1 MRRGRQLD
9 SHGETAKKR
18 KWYSLADKVW
28 NPETLRKAWEK
39 VRANK
44 GKHGVDGVT
53 IEEFEAG
60 LEANIKQLH
69 EELKGKTYRPQP
81 VRRVYIPKADG
92 RQRPLGIPTVRDRV
106 VQQALRMVIE
116 PIFEAKFLPCSYGFR
131 PGRGAHDAID
141 QVTKNLQEGFQF
153 VVDCDVVG
161 YFDHIPHDRLI
172 DAVAEEI
179 SDGAVLKL
187 IRMFLESGIM
197 EGGVWYETEEGTPQG
212 GVISPLLANT
222 YLHPLDEEMTKRGHR
237 MVRYADDFIILCGSQ
252 RAAERVM
259 EHVKTILGQ
268 MGLEAH
274 PEKSRVVSLQEGF
287 CFLNYYFHE
296 YGRRPSDKALAKF
309 KARIRGIT
317 RRNQTVPI
325 TKVAKELTKYLRG
338 WGAYFGYGQV
348 KTRFASLDQWIRR
361 RMRAIQLR
369 SWRHV
374 GKLHRVL
381 KRKGWKQEEL
391 KGLRMT
397 RWRSSKCPMVHA
409 ALDKKWAKEAGLISL
424 VDVHLRVVELRL
436 SRVAG

>member
-1 MRRGRQLD
+1 M
-9 SHGETAKKR
+9 
-18 KWYSLADKVW
+18 ADKVW
-28 NPETLRKAWEK
+28 NPEMLKKAWEK

-53 IEEFEAG
+53 IEEFEAN

-81 VRRVYIPKADG
+81 VRRVNIPKADG

-116 PIFEAKFLPCSYGFR
+116 PIFEAKFLPCSFGFR
-131 PGRGAHDAID
+131 LGRGAHDAID
-141 QVTKNLQEGFQF
+141 QVTAYLQEGFQH
-153 VVDCDVVG
+153 VVDCDIVG

-179 SDGAVLKL
+179 SDGTVLKL

-197 EGGVWYETEEGTPQG
+197 EGGVWSETEEGTPQG
-212 GVISPLLANT
+212 GVISPLMANI

-259 EHVKTILGQ
+259 GHVKGILSR

-296 YGRRPSDKALAKF
+296 RGRRPSDKALAKF
-309 KARIRGIT
+309 KERIREIT

-325 TKVAKELTKYLRG
+325 KRVAKELTTYLRG
-338 WGAYFGYGQV
+338 WGTYFGYGQV
-348 KTRFASLDQWIRR
+348 KTWFKSLDQWIRR
-361 RMRAIQLR
+361 RMRAVQLR

-374 GKLHRVL
+374 GKLHHVL
-381 KRKGWKQEEL
+381 KRKGWKQKEL
-391 KGLRMT
+391 KGLRMR
-397 RWRSSKCPMVHA
+397 RWRSSKCPMAHA
-409 ALDKKWAKEAGLISL
+409 ALDNKWAKEVGLISL
-424 VDVHLRVVELRL
+424 VDIHLRVVELRQ
-436 SRVAG
+436 SRQAG

>member
-1 MRRGRQLD
+1 M
-9 SHGETAKKR
+9 
-18 KWYSLADKVW
+18 W

-39 VRANK
+39 VKANR

-53 IEEFEAG
+53 IEEFGAN
-60 LEANIKQLH
+60 LEGNLKQLH
-69 EELKGKTYRPQP
+69 EELKGKAYRPQP

-92 RQRPLGIPTVRDRV
+92 RERPLGIPTVRDRV

-116 PIFEAKFLPCSYGFR
+116 PIFEAKFLPCSFGFR
-131 PGRGAHDAID
+131 PGRGAHDAIG
-141 QVTKNLQEGFQF
+141 QVTAYLREGFQH
-153 VVDCDVVG
+153 VVDCDIVG

-172 DAVAEEI
+172 EAVAEEI
-179 SDGAVLKL
+179 SDGTVIKL
-187 IRMFLESGIM
+187 IKMILESGIM
-197 EGGVWYETEEGTPQG
+197 ESGVWYETEEGTPQG
-212 GVISPLLANT
+212 GVISPLLANI

-259 EHVKTILGQ
+259 EHVKSMLGQ
-268 MGLEAH
+268 MGLTAH
-274 PEKSRVVSLQEGF
+274 PEKSRVVSLEEGF
-287 CFLNYYFHE
+287 TYLNYHFFPL
-296 YGRRPSDKALAKF
+296 GRRPSDKALDKF
-309 KARIRGIT
+309 KGRIREIT
-317 RRNQTVPI
+317 RRNQTVSI
-325 TKVAKELTKYLRG
+325 KKVAKELTVYLRG

-348 KTRFASLDQWIRR
+348 KTRFKTLDQWIRR
-361 RMRAIQLR
+361 RMRAVQLR

-374 GKLHRVL
+374 GKLHHVL

-409 ALDKKWAKEAGLISL
+409 ALDNKWAKEAGLISL
-424 VDVHLRVVELRL
+424 VDIHLRVVELRQ

>member
-1 MRRGRQLD
+1 
-9 SHGETAKKR
+9 
-18 KWYSLADKVW
+18 LADKVW
-28 NPETLRKAWEK
+28 NPETLKKAWEK

-53 IEEFEAG
+53 VEEFEAD

-116 PIFEAKFLPCSYGFR
+116 PIFEGKFLPCSFGFR

-141 QVTKNLQEGFQF
+141 QVAAYLQEGFQY
-153 VVDCDVVG
+153 VVDCDIVG

-179 SDGAVLKL
+179 SDGTVLKF

-197 EGGVWYETEEGTPQG
+197 EGGVWSETEEGTPQG
-212 GVISPLLANT
+212 GVISPLLANI

-259 EHVKTILGQ
+259 GHVKSMLGQ

-296 YGRRPSDKALAKF
+296 RGRRPSDKALAKF
-309 KARIRGIT
+309 KDRIREIT

-325 TKVAKELTKYLRG
+325 TKVAKELTTYLRG
-338 WGAYFGYGQV
+338 WGTYFGYGQV
-348 KTRFASLDQWIRR
+348 KTWFKSLDQWTRR
-361 RMRAIQLR
+361 RMRAVQLR

-374 GKLHRVL
+374 GQLHRVL
-381 KRKGWKQEEL
+381 RRKGWKPEEL
-391 KGLRMT
+391 TGLRMR
-397 RWRSSKCPMVHA
+397 RWRSSKCPMVDA
-409 ALDKKWAKEAGLISL
+409 ALDNKWAKEAGLISL
-424 VDVHLRVVELRL
+424 VDIHLRVVELRQ
-436 SRVAG
+436 SRVTG

>member
-1 MRRGRQLD
+1 VRRGRQLD

-28 NPETLRKAWEK
+28 NPETMRKAWERVK
-39 VRANK
+39 VNK

-53 IEEFEAG
+53 IEVFGNE
-60 LEANIKQLH
+60 LEANLRELH

-106 VQQALRMVIE
+106 VQQAVRIVIE

-141 QVTKNLQEGFQF
+141 QVTDTLNQGFQY

-179 SDGAVLKL
+179 SDGTILRW
-187 IRMFLESGIM
+187 IRMFLESGVM
-197 EGGVWYETEEGTPQG
+197 ESGVWCETEEGTPQG
-212 GVISPLLANT
+212 GVISPLLANI
-222 YLHPLDEEMTKRGHR
+222 YLHPLDEEMTRRGHR
-237 MVRYADDFIILCGSQ
+237 MVRYADDFIILCGSR

-259 EHVKTILGQ
+259 EHVKVQLRQ
-268 MGLEAH
+268 MGLTVH
-274 PEKSRVVSLQEGF
+274 PEKSKVRSLEEGF
-287 CFLNYYFHE
+287 TFLSYYFFPR
-296 YGRRPSDKALAKF
+296 GRRPSDRALNKF
-309 KARIRGIT
+309 KDRVREIT

-325 TKVAKELTKYLRG
+325 QSVAKELTQYIRG
-338 WGAYFGYGQV
+338 WGVYFGYGQV
-348 KTRFASLDQWIRR
+348 KVRFGSLDQWIRR
-361 RMRAIQLR
+361 RMRAVQLR

-374 GKLHRVL
+374 GKLHHAL

-391 KGLRMT
+391 IGLSMM

-409 ALDKKWAKEAGLISL
+409 ALDNQWAKEAGLISL
-424 VDVHLRVVELRL
+424 VEIHRKVNQSRL
-436 SRVAG
+436 SRLAG